1 MRQSSLRPPL
11 VCTAV
16 ALLVNFAV
24 AGVSHAQSRSG
35 CQVAAPPAIGIAFGR
50 SSPYLEM
57 AQDVVNTERSG
68 SILVYGGPQ
77 VSGRGEFSIAG
88 PWRVRIEGS
97 TARWDVVQKTYSP
110 VNGQELSSASVGHI
124 EARRIGAAIGLRG
137 GRDPLCAHVL
147 AGYGLYS
154 LSFRDITTR
163 QPGVVITAGMEIPT
177 GSRGAVQ
184 LDVDLHLINNRNSPL
199 SNSSTV
205 LAASLSI
212 GWAFR
217 F

>member
-1 MRQSSLRPPL
+1 MHLSSIRQPHIG
-11 VCTAV
+11 TATTL
-16 ALLVNFAV
+16 ALTLAL
-24 AGVSHAQSRSG
+24 AGTAHAQGRSG

-50 SSPYLEM
+50 SSPYLEPSR
-57 AQDVVNTERSG
+57 DLVGGERSG
-68 SILVYGGPQ
+68 SILVYSGPLI
-77 VSGRGEFSIAG
+77 SGRGDFSIAG

-97 TARWDVVQKTYSP
+97 TARWDVVDKAYSP
-110 VNGQELSSASVGHI
+110 IDGQVLSSTSVGHI
-124 EARRIGAAIGLRG
+124 DARRIGAAIGLRG

-147 AGYGLYS
+147 AGWGLYS
-154 LSFRDITTR
+154 LTFRDITTR
-163 QPGVVITAGMEIPT
+163 RPGVAITAGMEIPT